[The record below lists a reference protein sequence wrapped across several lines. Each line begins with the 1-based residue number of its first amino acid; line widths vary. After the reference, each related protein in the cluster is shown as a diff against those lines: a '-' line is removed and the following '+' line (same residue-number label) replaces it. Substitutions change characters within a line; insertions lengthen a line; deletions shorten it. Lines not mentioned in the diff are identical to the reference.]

1 MKNTTLRIVT
11 KELNRLNKV
20 MEVNREKSVRISEET
35 NKWGK
40 VKLPMYNMTNRFKLN
55 RN

>member
-1 MKNTTLRIVT
+1 MKTTALQSVA
-11 KELNRLNKV
+11 KEFNRLNKV
-20 MEVNREKSVRISEET
+20 MEVNKEKSVRISEEA

-40 VKLPMYNMTNRFKLN
+40 VKLPMHNMTNRFKLN

>member
-20 MEVNREKSVRISEET
+20 MEVNKEKSVRISEEAD
-35 NKWGK
+35 KWGK
-40 VKLPMYNMTNRFKLN
+40 IKLPMYNMVSRFKLN

>member
-1 MKNTTLRIVT
+1 MKTTALQSVE
-11 KELNRLNKV
+11 KEFNRLNKV
-20 MEVNREKSVRISEET
+20 MAFNKEKSIKIFEEAD
-35 NKWGK
+35 KWGK

>member
-1 MKNTTLRIVT
+1 MKTTTLQSVV
-11 KELNRLNKV
+11 KEFNRLNKV